1 MEILLSSL
9 LAICAGLL
17 AIPIVVFSAEVV
29 CALTLPL
36 RDCVSYSRNES
47 RKRIA
52 VLVPAHD
59 EGTALLQTIADI
71 RIQLHPG
78 DRLLVVADNC
88 TDDTAG
94 IARVAGA
101 EVVERHD
108 PDKRGKGYALDFGIR
123 HLSLD
128 PPGIVIVIDADCRVK
143 DNTIDQLAMTSAST
157 RRPVQALDL
166 MIAPNGARISHQIA
180 EFAWRVKNWVRPL
193 GLRALGLP
201 CQLMGTGMAFQWE
214 IIRSIKLASGQIVE
228 DLEFGLELAMAGT
241 PPLFCPSAV
250 VTSHF
255 PLSAEGEAR
264 QRKRWEHGHINM
276 IIRSV
281 PHLLFQAIAKRN
293 WGLLALVFDLAV
305 PPLSLLGVLVLAMLI
320 VSSSATFLG
329 SAWTALAISM
339 ASLLA
344 FMSAVFLAWIKY
356 GRDILPPRAI
366 VSIGPYVLKKLGL
379 YRQFVFGKT
388 DAEWTRTDRS
398 KLE

>member
-1 MEILLSSL
+1 MEILVSSL
-9 LAICAGLL
+9 LVICAGLL
-17 AIPIVVFSAEVV
+17 AIPVTVFFIEVV
-29 CALTLPL
+29 AALALPFRNYIPL
-36 RDCVSYSRNES
+36 NGNES
-47 RKRIA
+47 RSRLA

-59 EGTALLQTIADI
+59 EGAALLQTIADI
-71 RIQLHPG
+71 QMQLRLG

-94 IARVAGA
+94 IARAAGA

-123 HLSLD
+123 HLALD
-128 PPGIVIVIDADCRVK
+128 PPKIVIIIDADCRLK
-143 DNTIDQLAMTSAST
+143 DHAIDQLVMACAST
-157 RRPVQALDL
+157 QRPVQALDL
-166 MIAPNGARISHQIA
+166 MIAPDGTRISHQIA

-214 IIRSIKLASGQIVE
+214 IIRSVKVASGHIVE
-228 DLEFGLELAMAGT
+228 DLEFGLELAKAGT

-255 PLSAEGEAR
+255 PISAEGEQL
-264 QRKRWEHGHINM
+264 QRKRWELGHINM

-293 WGLLALVFDLAV
+293 WSLLALVFDLAV
-305 PPLSLLGVLVLAMLI
+305 PPLSLLGMLVVAILI
-320 VSSSATFLG
+320 VSSSAAFLG
-329 SAWTALAISM
+329 SAWVALTIS
-339 ASLLA
+339 AANLLA
-344 FMSAVFLAWIKY
+344 FMAAAFLAWIKY

-366 VSIGPYVLKKLGL
+366 VSIAPYVLKKFGL

-398 KLE
+398 KPE